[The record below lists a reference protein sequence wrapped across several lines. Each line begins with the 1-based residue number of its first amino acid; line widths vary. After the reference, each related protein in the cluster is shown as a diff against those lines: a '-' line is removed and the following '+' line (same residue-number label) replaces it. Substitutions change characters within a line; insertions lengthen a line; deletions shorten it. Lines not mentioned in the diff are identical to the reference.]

1 VANDEPGIADRVQR
15 VLAYMVAS
23 SIGLSLIAFFT
34 VVIATATG
42 VRDFTTGVWPIVIV
56 LPMVGLPIGF
66 LLIIVVLVM
75 TFIRRSRDAKDAR
88 S

>member
-1 VANDEPGIADRVQR
+1 
-15 VLAYMVAS
+15 MVAS

-42 VRDFTTGVWPIVIV
+42 VRDFTAGIWPVVIV

-88 S
+88 G